1 MDSTTWLAIGEILW
15 VVALCVWII
24 LERRSPVA
32 TLAWIL
38 ILAWIPVFGVVVYLL
53 IGPRRLKRKRMRYRR
68 GKLRLAAA
76 VRWLI
81 DKPEETVAVGGP
93 PPHWRPLIELAQR
106 SGQAGLSRARNVDL
120 LNAGDAC
127 YAAIEQAIAETRQH
141 VHLEYY
147 IFEPDTV
154 GTRIRDLLVAKAREG
169 VQVRLL
175 VDAIGSS
182 SLGWRFVRPLAEAG
196 VEFAIFNPLSLARFR
211 PDLFNFRTHRK
222 IVVCDGRIG
231 FIGGVNIWDVHSAA
245 ISDRAAWRDTHVRIE
260 GPPVSDLQMAFFE
273 DWHFATGSAPSGAVF
288 FPEHAREACGP
299 WVQIL
304 ASGPD
309 QDHFAI
315 EKFCFA
321 AIACAKQR
329 VMISTP
335 YFVPNESLLSALITT
350 ALRGV
355 EVRLLVPE
363 RGDGWL
369 VAAAA
374 RSYFDELILAGVQV
388 YEYQPTMLHSKLL
401 VIDDDISLVG
411 TANMDNR
418 SFRLNFEI
426 AAVIYDARTAQVLED
441 DFAADLRH
449 SRKVGLRK
457 SRGKPGFQ
465 KLVEA
470 TARLFSPIL

>member
-1 MDSTTWLAIGEILW
+1 
-15 VVALCVWII
+15 
-24 LERRSPVA
+24 VA

-38 ILAWIPVFGVVVYLL
+38 ILAWIPVFGIVVYLL
-53 IGPRRLKRKRMRYRR
+53 IGPRRLKRKRLRYRR
-68 GKLRLAAA
+68 GKSRLTAA
-76 VRWLI
+76 VGALL
-81 DKPEETVAVGGP
+81 DNPEITAAVSGP
-93 PPHWRPLIELAQR
+93 PPHWQSLIELAQK
-106 SGQAGLSRARNVDL
+106 SGQSRLWRAKHVDL

-154 GTRIRDLLVAKAREG
+154 GTRIRDLLVTKARAG

-182 SLGWRFVRPLAEAG
+182 SLGRRFLRPLAEAG
-196 VEFAIFNPLSLARFR
+196 AEFAIFNPLSLARFR

-231 FIGGVNIWDVHSAA
+231 FVGGVNIWDVHSAA
-245 ISDRAAWRDTHVRIE
+245 VSGKAAWRDTHVRIE
-260 GPPVSDLQMAFFE
+260 GPPVSDLQMALFE

-288 FPEHAREACGP
+288 FPEHDREACGP
-299 WVQIL
+299 WLQVL

-321 AIACAKQR
+321 AIAGAKQR
-329 VMISTP
+329 VSISTP
-335 YFVPNESLLSALITT
+335 YFVPNESLLAALMTA

-374 RSYFDELILAGVQV
+374 RSYFDELIQAGVQI

-401 VIDDDISLVG
+401 LVDDDISLVG

-426 AAVIYDARTAQVLED
+426 AAVIYDARTVQLLEEE
-441 DFAADLRH
+441 FSTDLRH

-457 SRGKPGFQ
+457 TRRKPGFQ
-465 KLVEA
+465 KLLEA
-470 TARLFSPIL
+470 TARLFSPML

>member
-1 MDSTTWLAIGEILW
+1 MELATWLAIGEMFW
-15 VVALCVWII
+15 VVALCAWIV

-32 TLAWIL
+32 TLAWIF
-38 ILAWIPVFGVVVYLL
+38 ILAWIPVIGIVVYFL

-68 GKLRLAAA
+68 GKTRLAAT
-76 VRWLI
+76 VGLI
-81 DKPEETVAVGGP
+81 EKPSETVAVGGP
-93 PPHWRPLIELAQR
+93 PPHLWSLIELARR
-106 SGQAGLSRARNVDL
+106 SGQAGLSRARTVDV
-120 LNAGDAC
+120 LNTGDAC
-127 YAAIEQAIAETRQH
+127 YAAIEQAIAETRLH

-147 IFEPDTV
+147 ILEPDTV
-154 GTRIRDLLVAKAREG
+154 GRRLRDLLIAKAREG

-175 VDAIGSS
+175 VDALGSS
-182 SLGWRFVRPLAEAG
+182 ALGRRFLRPLADAG
-196 VEFAIFNPLSLARFR
+196 VEFAVFNPLSLARFR

-222 IVVCDGRIG
+222 IVICDGRIG

-245 ISDRAAWRDTHVRIE
+245 VRGASAWRDTHLRIE
-260 GPPVSDLQMAFFE
+260 GSPANDLQIAFFE

-288 FPEHAREACGP
+288 FPEHDCEASGP

-321 AIACAKQR
+321 AIAGANRR
-329 VMISTP
+329 VLISTP
-335 YFVPNESLLSALITT
+335 YFIPNESLLSALTT
-350 ALRGV
+350 AALRGV

-363 RGDGWL
+363 HGDGWL

-374 RSYFDELILAGVQV
+374 RSYFDELILAGVGI
-388 YEYQPTMLHSKLL
+388 YEYQPAMLHSKVL
-401 VIDDDISLVG
+401 VVDDDISLIG

-426 AAVIYDARTAQVLED
+426 AAVIYDARTVQVLEED
-441 DFAADLRH
+441 LSVDLRY

-457 SRGKPGFQ
+457 SQGKPSVQ

-470 TARLFSPIL
+470 TARLFSPML